1 MRVLRA
7 LVTVLTMSMLSI
19 TAVAGAQT
27 PTAPAPATP
36 APATPAPATQTP
48 TGQTPTT
55 PPATTDPNAPEEPP
69 TAANTALAAGQDEG
83 NPQPV
88 SPFPTAP
95 PTPGDLQLRAIH
107 KADILWRRSQRGGLP
122 WGRER
127 LVQPTVLPA
136 VDVATQQKK
145 LDHYLGVKAKLDKL
159 PRTEMAENEVM
170 DIDIYLDQINREIDE
185 QTFKEYE
192 RPVTSLQSFWAGVQ
206 NTGQLGFR
214 TEKDYDNFLAYL
226 ADIPRFYDEN
236 IANMREGIKRGFM
249 PPKVAMTGREQT
261 IALVASAT
269 DASETPFWRPFKKMP
284 GTINTAEQARLRAL
298 AKKLIETTVLPEY
311 RKLLTFW
318 NEEYYP
324 HMATSIAATDL
335 PNGKAYYQSRIKR
348 FTTLDMTAEEIHAFG
363 LTQVAMIHQEMLDTM
378 AEAKFEGDLPAFLK
392 FLRTDPQFYAKT
404 PHELMADVSLMMK
417 EFDEKADR
425 YFGYMSRSRFG
436 VHENPPETAPF
447 TPMGGGGVNG
457 YTINTYDL
465 PSRGLYSMPSLT
477 LHEAAPG
484 HSWDF
489 QMRREHDNPD
499 GFRGQ
504 NSGFSEGWALYCE
517 RLGSEM
523 DMYHTPYEKFGM
535 LSFQAWRASRLV
547 VDTGMHAMGMSR
559 ADAQQYLRDN
569 TALSEHDIEEEID
582 RYISW
587 PGQAL
592 AYYLGMTEIQK
603 ERAHAQKVL
612 GHKFNLRAF
621 HDAILAT
628 GGVPLPV
635 LDQYLEA
642 WIKGGGIGP
651 YPDLEK

>member
-1 MRVLRA
+1 
-7 LVTVLTMSMLSI
+7 
-19 TAVAGAQT
+19 
-27 PTAPAPATP
+27 
-36 APATPAPATQTP
+36 
-48 TGQTPTT
+48 
-55 PPATTDPNAPEEPP
+55 
-69 TAANTALAAGQDEG
+69 
-83 NPQPV
+83 
-88 SPFPTAP
+88 
-95 PTPGDLQLRAIH
+95 
-107 KADILWRRSQRGGLP
+107 
-122 WGRER
+122 
-127 LVQPTVLPA
+127 VLPA
-136 VDVATQQKK
+136 VDVATQQKTY
-145 LDHYLGVKAKLDKL
+145 DHYLGVKAQLDKL
-159 PRTEMAENEVM
+159 PRAQMTESEVM

-185 QTFKEYE
+185 QKFKEYE
-192 RPVTSLQSFWAGVQ
+192 RPVTSTMSFWARVQ
-206 NTGQLGFR
+206 NTGQIGFR
-214 TEKDYDNFLAYL
+214 TEKDYANYLEFLS
-226 ADIPRFYDEN
+226 DIPRYYAEN
-236 IANMREGIKRGFM
+236 ITNMRSGMKRGFM
-249 PPKVAMTGREQT
+249 PPKVAMNNRVQT
-261 IALVASAT
+261 IALVANALSAE
-269 DASETPFWRPFKKMP
+269 ETPFWRPFKKMP
-284 GTINTAEQARLRAL
+284 GTVNTAEQARLRAV

-311 RKLLTFW
+311 RTLLKFW
-318 NEEYYP
+318 NDEYYP
-324 HMATSIAATDL
+324 NMAKSIAATDL
-335 PNGKAYYQSRIKR
+335 PDGKAYYQSRIKR
-348 FTTLDMTAEEIHAFG
+348 FTTLDMTPEEIHAFG

-378 AEAKFEGDLPAFLK
+378 KEAKFDGDLPAFLK

-404 PHELMADVSLMMK
+404 PDELMGRISYMMK

-436 VHENPPETAPF
+436 VHPFPAEVAPF
-447 TPMGGGGVNG
+447 VPMGGGGVLG
-457 YTINTYDL
+457 YSINTYDL

-517 RLGSEM
+517 RLGTEM

-547 VDTGMHAMGMSR
+547 VDTGMHAMGMTR
-559 ADAQQYLRDN
+559 EEAQQYLRDN
-569 TALSEHDIEEEID
+569 TALGEHDIEEEID

-612 GHKFNLRAF
+612 GRKFNLRAF